1 MRDPGTAGL
10 GRRFA
15 PARDASEQIAL
26 AIRRYLEEND
36 LRPGDRIGTEQEL
49 AEEFSVSRPTL
60 REAIRLLAS
69 SHLVRVSK
77 GRGGGIFVGSTPNEG
92 MGRNVSESIATMLAS
107 RSISLKQLLET
118 RVFLE
123 VPLAGLA
130 AANAD
135 GDTVRQLEEA
145 IAAAEGFTPE
155 MDSFRMADTRFHQVL
170 ANAAGNDLLLAFT
183 GWILEV
189 LQPSLVAHI
198 GTRMESDLIIA
209 QHWTIVRAV
218 RRGSPAAAEKAMRAH
233 LAYVEDVLAA
243 VDGPA

>member
-1 MRDPGTAGL
+1 MTDPGTATP

-26 AIRRYLEEND
+26 AIRRYLEENA

-49 AEEFSVSRPTL
+49 AEEFGVSRPTL
-60 REAIRLLAS
+60 REAIRLLSS
-69 SHLVRVSK
+69 SHLIRVSK

-107 RSISLKQLLET
+107 DSVSLKQLLET

-135 GDTVRQLEEA
+135 GDTVRQLEDA
-145 IAAAEGFTPE
+145 IAAAEGFSPE
-155 MDSFRMADTRFHQVL
+155 MDSFRLADTRFHQVL

-189 LQPSLVAHI
+189 LQPSLVSHI
-198 GTRMESDLIIA
+198 GTRMEGDLIIA